1 MGLLESITGGISG
14 LEMPKCPIPFE
25 SVGNLSC
32 VMSCPTERGYERR
45 SVNGGF
51 QCVYKSD
58 PSFSTTLNTVSAVVF
73 PGTTLQQLQTV
84 NPTAYSE
91 FLREQD
97 RFTNEIVVM
106 DGKLNKDIKLRDAFQ
121 KLQDA
126 ENVRDQV
133 PDAYQQARSAY
144 YILKE
149 GERWKEI
156 EKERLMKSEVE
167 PIVQKIVNR
176 KNDALRQ
183 YETQR
188 KTVDVVNGL
197 KDKVL
202 SLKDEVKYAAD
213 TFKDQIHKVE
223 NAIQRERKSRSEKPE
238 PSIWDWLDSILN
250 ILIVASLLYAL
261 YSIYQKYVQ
270 RSRLSSYGTI
280 Y

>member
-1 MGLLESITGGISG
+1 MGQIQSLGGDLSG
-14 LEMPKCPIPFE
+14 VEMPQCPIPFE
-25 SVGNLSC
+25 SAGNLSC
-32 VMSCPTERGYERR
+32 VMSCPTEKGYERR

-58 PSFSTTLNTVSAVVF
+58 PQYSTTLNTVSAVLF
-73 PGTTLQQLQTV
+73 TGTTLQQLQTA

-91 FLREQD
+91 FLKEQD
-97 RFTNEIVVM
+97 RFANELVVM
-106 DGKLNKDIKLRDAFQ
+106 DGKIGKDVKLRDAFQ

-126 ENVRDQV
+126 ENVRDKV

-144 YILKE
+144 YTLKE
-149 GERWKEI
+149 GDKWKEA
-156 EKERLMKSEVE
+156 EKERLLKAEVD
-167 PIVQKIVNR
+167 PIVQKLVDT

-223 NAIQRERKSRSEKPE
+223 NAIQLERKLRSKKPE
-238 PSIWDWLDSILN
+238 PTIWDWLDSILN
-250 ILIVASLLYAL
+250 ILIVASLLYVL
-261 YSIYQKYVQ
+261 YSIYQKYAA
-270 RSRLSSYGTI
+270 SRLSSYGTI

>member
-1 MGLLESITGGISG
+1 MGLLESITGGTSG

-25 SVGNLSC
+25 SAGNLSC
-32 VMSCPTERGYERR
+32 VMPCPTERGYERR

-51 QCVYKSD
+51 QCVYKSN
-58 PSFSTTLNTVSAVVF
+58 PGFSTTLNTVSPVAF
-73 PGTTLQQLQTV
+73 QGTTLQQLQLA
-84 NPTAYSE
+84 NPSVYSE
-91 FLREQD
+91 FVREQD
-97 RFTNEIVVM
+97 RFTNELIVM
-106 DGKLNKDIKLRDAFQ
+106 DGKLDKDTKIRDAFQ

-144 YILKE
+144 YTLKE
-149 GERWKEI
+149 GDRWKES
-156 EKERLMKSEVE
+156 EKERLLKAEVE
-167 PIVQKIVNR
+167 PIIKKFVDS

-213 TFKDQIHKVE
+213 TFKDQIQKVE
-223 NAIQRERKSRSEKPE
+223 NAIQRERKLSSKKPE
-238 PSIWDWLDSILN
+238 PTIWDWLDSILN
-250 ILIVASLLYAL
+250 ILIVSSLLYVL
-261 YSIYQKYVQ
+261 YTIYQKYAA
-270 RSRLSSYGTI
+270 SRLSSYGTI